1 MALDFSVARP
11 RLVATLPLAAATV
24 LSLKAAIIAALSTNN
39 AVRDLFADAVVADQA
54 ARLASTETTPGYVV
68 YQTDT
73 TTFYLLTTGADP
85 TVNGNWTALAA
96 AANVR
101 ALHSFLR
108 RVSWNI
114 ARDSSI
120 GNLVGGNAMYYMNK
134 FAETQ
139 IVPLVARMTTYGV
152 PIAVDTERSVSG
164 CANDIFVYSLS
175 GTSLVLDLI
184 FEPGS

>member
-1 MALDFSVARP
+1 
-11 RLVATLPLAAATV
+11 
-24 LSLKAAIIAALSTNN
+24 
-39 AVRDLFADAVVADQA
+39 
-54 ARLASTETTPGYVV
+54 
-68 YQTDT
+68 
-73 TTFYLLTTGADP
+73 
-85 TVNGNWTALAA
+85 
-96 AANVR
+96 
-101 ALHSFLR
+101 
-108 RVSWNI
+108 
-114 ARDSSI
+114 
-120 GNLVGGNAMYYMNK
+120 MYYMNK